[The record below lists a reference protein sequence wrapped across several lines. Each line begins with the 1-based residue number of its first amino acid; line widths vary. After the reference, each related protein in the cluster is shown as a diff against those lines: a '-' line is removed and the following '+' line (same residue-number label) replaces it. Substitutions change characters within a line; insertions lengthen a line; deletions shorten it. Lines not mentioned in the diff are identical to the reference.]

1 MAEKVGRRKDLP
13 RDRGQRQTEVLRA
26 QHVPLP
32 LGGGTARRPPARLHS
47 LRHIRALQAPEGL
60 QRAQPH
66 GLRRLRPA
74 GRAVRHTDW
83 TAPGKDN
90 KGKHSTVHRPTEQNR
105 LLVRLGQKNKHVRP
119 KVLPLD
125 AVGVHQ
131 DVQLILRQRAAEGQ
145 ADRGA

>member
-1 MAEKVGRRKDLP
+1 MGRGEDLP
-13 RDRGQRQTEVLRA
+13 RNRGRAETEVLRA

-32 LGGGTARRPPARLHS
+32 IRGGPARGPSARLHS
-47 LRHIRALQAPEGL
+47 IRHIRALQAAAGL
-60 QRAQPH
+60 QRIEPH

-74 GRAVRHTDW
+74 GRAVRHTDG
-83 TAPGKDN
+83 TAPRKDN
-90 KGKHSTVHRPTEQNR
+90 KGKHGTVYRPTEQNR

-119 KVLPLD
+119 EVLPLD